1 MEARR
6 SGEAMNTK
14 LNLIDDKEL
23 LCFRWGQHEYG
34 VAVENVVGIIKAPQ
48 LNEPTNIKDNP
59 FAVLGVQVGHESGPG
74 QQAIL
79 LNNDGIGI
87 VLIVDEVLKV
97 GETGRNLAQVVKP
110 VSLTIWKFDERTF

>member
-1 MEARR
+1 
-6 SGEAMNTK
+6 MNIE

-34 VAVENVVGIIKAPQ
+34 VAVENVVGMIKAPQ
-48 LNEPTNIKDNP
+48 LNEPTNIEVAP
-59 FAVLGVQVGHESGPG
+59 IAVLGVQVAHKSGPG

-97 GETGRNLAQVVKP
+97 GEISRNLAQVAKP
-110 VSLTIWKFDERTF
+110 TSLTIWKFTERNLLDKR